1 MRSWLTTLGELV
13 GAAAITLGAGLAWL
27 PAGFIVGGALLIG
40 LSYLAS
46 QEEASGP

>member
-1 MRSWLTTLGELV
+1 MRSWLTTLGELL

-27 PAGFIVGGALLIG
+27 PAGFIVGGAFLIG

-46 QEEASGP
+46 QEASEP